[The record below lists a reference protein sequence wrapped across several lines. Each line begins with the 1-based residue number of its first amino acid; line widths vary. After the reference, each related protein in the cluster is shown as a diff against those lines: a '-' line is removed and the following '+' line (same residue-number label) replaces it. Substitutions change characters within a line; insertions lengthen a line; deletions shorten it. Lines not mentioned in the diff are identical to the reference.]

1 MVQDSRHQGRDGDP
15 DERGALKKS
24 TRIPAITKMQGTAE
38 KDHREPTR
46 AEALVFFLK
55 SRVFIAQRLLHD
67 SKHSVPRHPAG
78 GLPMDAP
85 IVVELQAPLWTQTS
99 TAELPLTAGKIQ
111 NLRVACAALDGV
123 TVPASGVFSF
133 WKQLGRVTTGKGY
146 VTGRELRSGCMVP
159 ALGGGLCQ
167 ISGLLHAAALKAG
180 LEVMEKHS
188 HSMSLPGTPLAPERD
203 ATVFWNYVD
212 LRFSAPFPWQIN
224 VKMTGENLVVL
235 IRAGRASEKSVVSAG
250 IKMGAP
256 VRAKA
261 EGDCLTCGVTSC
273 FRHPSA
279 IGNNAPSAGHSAW
292 LLDGLWPEFDAWCAL
307 HAHEGDRWFTPLD
320 GTRFGK
326 PNYAWSIPQG
336 AWKRHATL
344 ETLIRSF
351 RQRRIPAQGA
361 VRQRFMLSA
370 QRRLAEKFAVAID
383 PLARH
388 LVVSQTL
395 LPHLWKMGCMGGR
408 TFDVLVNRWPLAE
421 LQARLD
427 LASLAHPASDTI
439 RDFRAD
445 EELLHAETEAFAA
458 AARIV
463 TPHRAI
469 AGFFGAKALLLDWN
483 VTNTLNVKAPNG
495 IHKWFFPAS
504 PLARKGI
511 YELAAALRGSGDEL
525 LLLGGAKEG
534 SADTLQGINHRRA
547 TQDELAGCTA
557 LVLPAWIEHEPRLAL
572 RALQSGIP
580 VIATESCGLAAH
592 PLLSF
597 VPEGDVEAL
606 KIAMSYHRQSSLNA
620 RQPMP

>member
-1 MVQDSRHQGRDGDP
+1 MN
-15 DERGALKKS
+15 
-24 TRIPAITKMQGTAE
+24 MQGTAGN
-38 KDHREPTR
+38 DHGEPTR
-46 AEALVFFLK
+46 SEALVFFLK
-55 SRVFIAQRLLHD
+55 SRVFIAKRLLHD
-67 SKHSVPRHPAG
+67 RKHPVRRHRGG
-78 GLPMDAP
+78 GLSMDAS
-85 IVVELQAPLWTQTS
+85 IVAKVHAQLWTQTS
-99 TAELPLTAGKIQ
+99 AAELPLTAGKVQ

-123 TVPASGVFSF
+123 TVAAGDVFSF

-167 ISGLLHAAALKAG
+167 ISGLLHAVALKAG
-180 LEVMEKHS
+180 LEILEKHN
-188 HSMSLPGTPLAPERD
+188 HSMSLPGAPLAPERD

-212 LRFSAPFPWQIN
+212 LRFRAAFTWQ
-224 VKMTGENLVVL
+224 VHAKVTAENLVVS
-235 IRAGRASEKSVVSAG
+235 IRAGRASEKPVAAAG
-250 IKMGAP
+250 SDAGNP

-279 IGNNAPSAGHSAW
+279 NASHAPSAGHSAW
-292 LLDGLWPEFDAWCAL
+292 LLDGLWPEFDALCAL
-307 HAHEGDRWFTPLD
+307 HAHDGDRWFTPLD
-320 GTRFGK
+320 GIRFGK
-326 PNYAWSIPQG
+326 PNYAWSIPRG
-336 AWKRHATL
+336 AWKRHSTL

-351 RQRRIPAQGA
+351 RQRGIPAQGA
-361 VRQRFMLSA
+361 VRQRFMLAA
-370 QRRLAEKFAVAID
+370 QRRLAEKFAAGLD

-427 LASLAHPASDTI
+427 RASLAHPASDTI

-445 EELLHAETEAFAA
+445 GDLLNGETEAFAA

-469 AGFFGAKALLLDWN
+469 AGFFGAKALLLDWTIPKPLD
-483 VTNTLNVKAPNG
+483 VEALKG
-495 IHKWFFPAS
+495 GRKWFFPAS

-511 YELAAALRGSGDEL
+511 YELTSALRGSGDDL
-525 LLLGGAKEG
+525 LLLGGANEG
-534 SADTLQGINHRRA
+534 SAYPLEGISHRRG
-547 TQDELAGCTA
+547 TPDELSGCTA

-580 VIATESCGLAAH
+580 VIATESCGLPPH
-592 PLLSF
+592 RLLSL
-597 VPEGDVEAL
+597 VPEGDVESL
-606 KIAMSYHRQSSLNA
+606 KLAMSCHRQNGSDVL
-620 RQPMP
+620 QPTA

>member
-1 MVQDSRHQGRDGDP
+1 
-15 DERGALKKS
+15 
-24 TRIPAITKMQGTAE
+24 
-38 KDHREPTR
+38 
-46 AEALVFFLK
+46 
-55 SRVFIAQRLLHD
+55 
-67 SKHSVPRHPAG
+67 
-78 GLPMDAP
+78 MDAP
-85 IVVELQAPLWTQTS
+85 IVAEVRAPLWTQTS
-99 TAELPLTAGKIQ
+99 QAELPLTAGKIQ

-123 TVPASGVFSF
+123 SVPAGEMFSF
-133 WKQLGRVTTGKGY
+133 WKQLGRVTRGEGY

-167 ISGLLHAAALKAG
+167 VSGLLHEAAIKAG
-180 LEVMEKHS
+180 LAVLEKHE
-188 HSMSLPGTPLAPERD
+188 HSMSLPGAPLQPERD

-212 LRFSAPFPWQIN
+212 LRFRAPFAWQLHAK
-224 VKMTGENLVVL
+224 VTDQDLVVS
-235 IRAGRASEKSVVSAG
+235 IRAGRAAEQPLAAAG
-250 IKMGAP
+250 ADTGAP

-279 IGNNAPSAGHSAW
+279 VSGNAPSSGHSAF
-292 LLDGLWPEFDAWCAL
+292 LLDGLWPEFNSWCSL

-320 GTRFGK
+320 GSRFGK
-326 PNYAWSIPQG
+326 PNYAWTIPQG
-336 AWKRHATL
+336 AWKYHATV

-351 RQRRIPAQGA
+351 RQRRIPVQGA

-370 QRRLAEKFAVAID
+370 QRRLAEKFVARLD

-427 LASLAHPASDTI
+427 RASIANPVSDTI

-445 EELLHAETEAFAA
+445 ENLLHAETEAFAA
-458 AARIV
+458 AARII

-469 AGFFGAKALLLDWN
+469 AGFFGAKALLLDWASPKPIERK
-483 VTNTLNVKAPNG
+483 TPQSD
-495 IHKWFFPAS
+495 HKWFFPAS

-511 YELAAALRGSGDEL
+511 YELADALGGSSDEL
-525 LLLGGAKEG
+525 LVLGGAKEG
-534 SADTLQGINHRRA
+534 SANPLECINHRRA
-547 TQDELAGCTA
+547 KPDELAACSA
-557 LVLPAWIEHEPRLAL
+557 LVMPAWIEHEPRLAL

-580 VIATESCGLAAH
+580 VIATESCGLPAH
-592 PLLSF
+592 PLLCV
-597 VPEGDVEAL
+597 VPEGDAEAL
-606 KIAMSYHRQSSLNA
+606 KIALSHHRQSGSDT
-620 RQPMP
+620 RQPTP